1 MKQKTNKPRTKSIKQ
16 LKAAAIL
23 SFAEF
28 AQLARRSVEQ
38 AWKAGTALRA
48 VKDGVDHGEWL
59 PWLEENDIH
68 RSMAGRLI
76 RLSNEFEIAQVAQFA
91 SVEEAYK
98 AIPKALP
105 PAPDPE
111 APAPLRASEKHLI
124 ERDKLTK
131 QAREAEARAQSA
143 EQTVEKQ
150 AQAIRL
156 HEEAEAKPKP
166 KKGKAK
172 GQDVL
177 GELQEDNRAK
187 DVIIE
192 ELTAEN
198 KSLLTENRSLKRALK
213 KRDRELADALRTID
227 GGGSVEGFTN
237 PDIAEVPESSGSHPQ
252 EGDVDW
258 VFDPA

>member
-1 MKQKTNKPRTKSIKQ
+1 MKQTSKQKTKSSIKQ
-16 LKAAAIL
+16 LKAVAIL
-23 SFAEF
+23 AFAEF
-28 AQLARRSVEQ
+28 ATLARRSVAQ
-38 AWKAGTALRA
+38 AWKAGEALRA
-48 VKDGVDHGEWL
+48 VKEDKDLPHGEWL
-59 PWLEENDIH
+59 PWLEENEIS
-68 RSMAGRLI
+68 RRTATRLI
-76 RLSNEFEIAQVAQFA
+76 RLSNEFEMGQLGPFA
-91 SVEEAYK
+91 SFDEAYK

-105 PAPDPE
+105 PAPPE
-111 APAPLRASEKHLI
+111 ASPEPAPLRASEKHLL

-131 QAREAEARAQSA
+131 QAREAEARAQKA
-143 EQTVEKQ
+143 ETTVEKQ

-156 HEEAEAKPKP
+156 HEAEAKPE
-166 KKGKAK
+166 KGKAK

-198 KSLLTENRSLKRALK
+198 KSLLTENRSLKRSLK
-213 KRDRELADALRTID
+213 KRDRELADALRT
-227 GGGSVEGFTN
+227 VEELTK
-237 PDIAEVPESSGSHPQ
+237 AKARTVTPESSGAHPQ